1 VTQSRLH
8 DFEAVQRLEQMRD
21 DAIRRG
27 DVPADENSEYVVRRL
42 MSELVGSAGRAE
54 ATALECGD
62 LSPLSDFGMAK
73 TNDTETAM
81 SWSTPKSESG
91 DESPHSKGA
100 NEPAIINDISAEPAG
115 EEAANIDATDCPEA
129 TSGNAPAANS
139 PAAGANI
146 REIFSQVPVA
156 YGGAEETMTGKLAT
170 GRWAER
176 MEPAAWGV
184 R

>member
-1 VTQSRLH
+1 
-8 DFEAVQRLEQMRD
+8 M
-21 DAIRRG
+21 IR
-27 DVPADENSEYVVRRL
+27 
-42 MSELVGSAGRAE
+42 ELVGSACRAE

-62 LSPLSDFGMAK
+62 LSPLSDLGMAK

-115 EEAANIDATDCPEA
+115 GAATNIDATDCPKA
-129 TSGNAPAANS
+129 TSGNSSAATD

-146 REIFSQVPVA
+146 REIFSPESDHDWLA
-156 YGGAEETMTGKLAT
+156 ADEGAQDLAPAGFHNGPTLAACLTGN
-170 GRWAER
+170 
-176 MEPAAWGV
+176 V
-184 R
+184 RLQRQIL